1 MFWRRNIEKKI
12 TNLKNEKKYDH
23 LLYYC
28 RVILEKNP
36 RNLHALRGQIFA
48 LQKQGREKE
57 AIEYC
62 NEVLELFPYDPDIV
76 NCITNLKKEQGK
88 NG

>member
-12 TNLKNEKKYDH
+12 TNLKNEKKYDQ

>member
-1 MFWRRNIEKKI
+1 MFWRKNIEKKI
-12 TNLKNEKKYDH
+12 TKLKNEKKYDH

-76 NCITNLKKEQGK
+76 NCITNLKKEQGE
-88 NG
+88 NM